1 MTFFLATGF
10 EFGYDVTALYFSNL
24 KTPNNLCAQ
33 FENSGHSFMIVMS
46 YIQQSLFQLHTLLGM
61 SELLSGR
68 LFFNALQ
75 YVHLIALLHCQ

>member
-1 MTFFLATGF
+1 MKLFLTAGF
-10 EFGYDVTALYFSNL
+10 EFGYDITALYFM
-24 KTPNNLCAQ
+24 PNNLWAQ

-68 LFFNALQ
+68 LFFNALH